1 MIIRPYLPAD
11 KAGCLEAFESNMP
24 RFFAPDELADY
35 AGWLDE
41 LAVRGYNTTVNAPEP
56 PPLTAAGS
64 LPAAGA
70 LPPANAPEANSV
82 EHYYVV
88 EENGAITGCGGFS
101 VNLQK
106 QEAVMA
112 WGFIT
117 NALHK
122 KGLGKALFLYRLEK
136 IREICPAC
144 TVILDTTQHSY
155 PFFEKLGFH
164 TVRITK
170 DSYGPGLHRYDMML
184 RPGE

>member
-1 MIIRPYLPAD
+1 MIIRPYLPSD
-11 KAGCLEAFESNMP
+11 KAGCLKAFESNMP
-24 RFFAPDELADY
+24 VFFAPDELTDY

-41 LAVRGYNTTVNAPEP
+41 LAAKGNNTP
-56 PPLTAAGS
+56 
-64 LPAAGA
+64 
-70 LPPANAPEANSV
+70 ANSV

-88 EENGAITGCGGFS
+88 EENGSVTGCGGFS

-106 QEAVMA
+106 REAFMA

-117 NALHK
+117 NTLHK

-170 DSYGPGLHRYDMML
+170 DSYGPGLDRYDMML

>member
-11 KAGCLEAFESNMP
+11 KAACLEAFESNMP

-41 LAVRGYNTTVNAPEP
+41 LAVRENNEITN
-56 PPLTAAGS
+56 
-64 LPAAGA
+64 GA
-70 LPPANAPEANSV
+70 
-82 EHYYVV
+82 EHYYVM

-106 QEAVMA
+106 QEAFMA

-122 KGLGKALFLYRLEK
+122 KGLGKALFLYRLHK

-144 TVILDTTQHSY
+144 TIILDTTQHSY

-170 DSYGPGLHRYDMML
+170 DSYGPGLDRYDMML
-184 RPGE
+184 RPGQ